1 MSRSL
6 PREDLG
12 SGISGEGS
20 GCAQALEH
28 EVEGVQ
34 ENSEFEAV
42 REMVPG

>member
-28 EVEGVQ
+28 EVEGVH

-42 REMVPG
+42 REKGPG